1 MLQVNIVPT
10 TDKSLEMWSF
20 SRLNDYN
27 TCEVYGHVRGAFR
40 KSFPAHGRSMA
51 LEAGSAMHEAFAALR
66 LYQLLENGLP
76 DHFKFHTLRMFG
88 QEKGAALLAKVRQP
102 SADRFLN
109 GFSFAVE
116 ALHASGFYDD
126 PYDKR
131 RTMTNLEEALVA
143 YTKTIY
149 SRANPVWVQD
159 VDDPQ
164 SMVGVELPFDFT
176 LEMNYTNNSGDDADS
191 NLIRYVGTIDAV
203 HVSKQGNPYIEEN
216 KTASRLGDPW
226 AASFETSH
234 QVTGYTV
241 FGSKLLGVPISE
253 ALIHGVS
260 LPQPRKAASYTEGT
274 RTEHVSRTP
283 DNVAKFFQWIYQ
295 TYRRRLE
302 IGDDVEKAVQNTGAC
317 NRYFQ
322 ACSFIPFCKGG
333 ADDREEILN
342 NDMQEL
348 EASPSEMAI
357 TDKSGE

>member
-1 MLQVNIVPT
+1 MLQVNILPT

-27 TCEVYGHVRGAFR
+27 TCEVYGHVKGAFR

-51 LEAGSAMHEAFAALR
+51 LEAGFAMHEAFAALR
-66 LYQLLENGLP
+66 LYQLLENNLP
-76 DHFKFHTLRMFG
+76 DHFKYHTHRIFG
-88 QEKGAALLAKVRQP
+88 AEKAASLIAKVRQP

-109 GFSFAVE
+109 AFAFAVE
-116 ALHASGFYDD
+116 ALHLSGYYDD

-131 RTMTNLEEALVA
+131 RTMSNLEEALVA
-143 YTKTIY
+143 YTKTTF
-149 SRANPVWVQD
+149 SRSNPVWVQD
-159 VDDPQ
+159 VDKPDGL
-164 SMVGVELPFDFT
+164 VGIELPFDFT
-176 LEMNYTNNSGDDADS
+176 LQMLYSTEDDVWREPH
-191 NLIRYVGTIDAV
+191 LIRYVGTIDAV
-203 HVSKQGNPYIEEN
+203 HVSKDGNPYIEEN

-241 FGSKLLGVPISE
+241 FSSKLLGVAIGN

-260 LPQPRKAASYTEGT
+260 LPQPRKAASYTEGI
-274 RTEHVSRTP
+274 RTELVSRNP

-333 ADDREEILN
+333 ADERAEILEH
-342 NDMQEL
+342 DMHEL
-348 EASPSEMAI
+348 EPSPSEMANN
-357 TDKSGE
+357 DKSGE